1 VILENPVEMLVPAV
15 EISANADVFP
25 NDPTQWEIVTLLS
38 PYRVNCG
45 ASEDR
50 VLSDGRI
57 WTRDVG
63 FWNTGVAGAIDS
75 SIAIAATSF
84 DEMYR
89 SSRTD
94 TLDGA
99 EMLWSFPLTNGSYTL
114 RLHFAEH
121 TFAAAGQRFF
131 DVEIEDVPVLED
143 FDIFAAAGNAR
154 FEAVVRSFTVEVT
167 AGVLEVRFLHRPGG
181 ANPTVMGI
189 EVVSNDADEG
199 SILTTPGKPFLID
212 VNLTGSWAAC
222 GCQPG
227 EALTATVVMTG
238 TD

>member
-1 VILENPVEMLVPAV
+1 MAVCLDPA
-15 EISANADVFP
+15 D
-25 NDPTQWEIVTLLS
+25 
-38 PYRVNCG
+38 
-45 ASEDR
+45 
-50 VLSDGRI
+50 
-57 WTRDVG
+57 
-63 FWNTGVAGAIDS
+63 VAGAIDS

-84 DEMYR
+84 DEMYCC
-89 SSRTD
+89 SRTD

-99 EMLWSFPLTNGSYTL
+99 ERLWSFPLTNGSYTL

-167 AGVLEVRFLHRPGG
+167 DGVLEVRFLHRPGG

-212 VNLTGSWAAC
+212 VQLTGSSAARQPGSRAAGQLGSWAAC
-222 GCQPG
+222 GCLRG
-227 EALTATVVMTG
+227 EALTATG
-238 TD
+238 E

>member
-1 VILENPVEMLVPAV
+1 MLFEHLFDLARVDVHAAGNDHVRLAVRQIHVAVCLDPA
-15 EISANADVFP
+15 
-25 NDPTQWEIVTLLS
+25 
-38 PYRVNCG
+38 
-45 ASEDR
+45 
-50 VLSDGRI
+50 
-57 WTRDVG
+57 
-63 FWNTGVAGAIDS
+63 GVAGAIDS

-84 DEMYR
+84 DEMYCC
-89 SSRTD
+89 SRTD

-167 AGVLEVRFLHRPGG
+167 DGVLEVRFLHRPGG

-212 VNLTGSWAAC
+212 VQLTGSSAAGQLGSWAAC
-222 GCQPG
+222 GCLRG